1 MGLFSRKDKIKD
13 TDTSIPVQVNFQ
25 DGSNMLAVN
34 PQITG
39 GRVTHRDGK
48 QYALMMFEVSNLAPD
63 GGTIYVTNMNKILV
77 EKELNPDGTCSPLT
91 REEMY
96 TYSVQYIDQVKAGL
110 HNDGKVCKYIGRLPE
125 GSKQMVISP
134 VVQDMVDKQIEPQ
147 IVADIHA
154 RNEQKRIEA
163 EAREAQQRAEFL
175 AKARQQSMEYE
186 ARETQKKQARLR
198 SERFEHVRSDRN
210 GENKTIEDYDG
221 VDIATGDVLRVRGL
235 CKQGKDKDGIYLYTA
250 GVSTTHNED
259 DVEIITVPGK
269 EVAFTTP
276 IKIDQLL
283 QTQQG
288 KRKVLELFAR
298 ANQEGRY
305 NDGLTFIGNLDMN
318 GTLYNPYITNCSEGI
333 QSEYNRLNQQVL
345 DRQARSRQRYQAA
358 LTRENE
364 QKGGRAVVTPLKSE
378 GKKQEEDREIG

>member
-1 MGLFSRKDKIKD
+1 MGLFSKKDKIKD

-25 DGSNMLAVN
+25 DGSNMIAVN
-34 PQITG
+34 PQITA

-63 GGTIYVTNMNKILV
+63 GGTIYVTNMNKIIV

-134 VVQDMVDKQIEPQ
+134 VVQDMVDKQIEPP

-163 EAREAQQRAEFL
+163 EAREAQQRVEFL
-175 AKARQQSMEYE
+175 AKAQAQSREFY
-186 ARETQKKQARLR
+186 ARETQKKQARLQA
-198 SERFEHVRSDRN
+198 ERFDKIRSDKNSEDRP
-210 GENKTIEDYDG
+210 IEDYDG

-235 CKQGKDKDGIYLYTA
+235 CKQGKDRDGIYLYTA

-298 ANQEGRY
+298 ANQVGKY
-305 NDGLTFIGNLDMN
+305 NDGITFVGNLDMN
-318 GTLYNPYITNCSEGI
+318 GTIYNPYITNCSEDI
-333 QSEYNRLNQQVL
+333 QNEFDRLNQQVL
-345 DRQARSRQRYQAA
+345 DRQERARQRYQSV
-358 LTRENE
+358 LNRGNE
-364 QKGGRAVVTPLKSE
+364 KRASGAVVTPLKSE

>member
-1 MGLFSRKDKIKD
+1 MGLFSKKDKIKD

-25 DGSNMLAVN
+25 DGSNMIAVN

-63 GGTIYVTNMNKILV
+63 GGTIYVTNMNKIIV

-134 VVQDMVDKQIEPQ
+134 VVQDMVDKQIEPP

-163 EAREAQQRAEFL
+163 EAREAQQRVEFL
-175 AKARQQSMEYE
+175 AKAQAQSREFY
-186 ARETQKKQARLR
+186 ARETQKKQARLQA
-198 SERFEHVRSDRN
+198 ERFDKIRSDKNSEDRP
-210 GENKTIEDYDG
+210 IEDYDG

-235 CKQGKDKDGIYLYTA
+235 CKQGKDRDGIYKY
-250 GVSTTHNED
+250 
-259 DVEIITVPGK
+259 I
-269 EVAFTTP
+269 
-276 IKIDQLL
+276 L
-283 QTQQG
+283 QEFQQHIM
-288 KRKVLELFAR
+288 K
-298 ANQEGRY
+298 
-305 NDGLTFIGNLDMN
+305 M
-318 GTLYNPYITNCSEGI
+318 TL
-333 QSEYNRLNQQVL
+333 R
-345 DRQARSRQRYQAA
+345 
-358 LTRENE
+358 
-364 QKGGRAVVTPLKSE
+364 
-378 GKKQEEDREIG
+378 